1 MKKTLAALIVG
12 AFAASAANAAVVYN
26 NEGTKVELGGRLSV
40 IVEQSTSTE
49 DDQKQ
54 QHGTLRNQ
62 GSRFHI
68 KATHNFGD
76 GFYAQG
82 YLETRL
88 VSNYPESSS
97 DDFGGITTK
106 YAYVTLGNN
115 AFGEVK
121 LGRAKTIADEITTA
135 EDKEY
140 GLLNSKKYIPT
151 NGNTVGYTFNGI
163 DGLVLGANYL
173 LAQNRV
179 PGGPGAFPNKQGEV
193 YPQQI
198 SNGVQVGAKYDANN
212 IVAAIA
218 FGRTNYKAAG
228 NDFNPGDSFGL
239 GRKEQVEGVLS
250 TLGYRFSDLGL
261 LVSLDSGYAKTKNH
275 MKHAFNP
282 SNGESVPAKPAYD
295 EKSYFVSPG
304 FQYELMEDT
313 NLYGNFKYERNSV
326 DDFKRKRGKIEREQ
340 AVLFGIDHKLHKQ
353 VLTYI
358 EGAYARTRT
367 SEKGT
372 SKVKTE
378 KEKSVGVGLRVYF

>member
-26 NEGTKVELGGRLSV
+26 NEGSKVELGGRLSV
-40 IVEQSTSTE
+40 IAEQSNTTV

-54 QHGTLRNQ
+54 QHGALRNQ

-88 VSNYPESSS
+88 VTDITKDSA
-97 DDFGGITTK
+97 DHFGDITTK
-106 YAYVTLGNN
+106 YAYVTLGNK

-121 LGRAKTIADEITTA
+121 LGRAKTIADGITSA

-140 GLLNSKKYIPT
+140 GVLNNSKYVPT
-151 NGNTVGYTFNGI
+151 NGNTVGYTFKGI

-173 LAQNRV
+173 LAQKRDQTDLTNR
-179 PGGPGAFPNKQGEV
+179 AGEV
-193 YPQQI
+193 VAQSI

-212 IVAAIA
+212 IIAGIA
-218 FGRTNYKAAG
+218 FGRTNYRENMNVTATE
-228 NDFNPGDSFGL
+228 P
-239 GRKEQVEGVLS
+239 GRKQQVEGVVS
-250 TLGYRFSDLGL
+250 TLGYHFSDLGL

-275 MKHAFNP
+275 KEMKR
-282 SNGESVPAKPAYD
+282 SSSSSIKPRYD
-295 EKSYFVSPG
+295 EKRYFVSPG

-313 NLYGNFKYERNSV
+313 NVYGNFKYERTSS
-326 DDFKRKRGKIEREQ
+326 DEGKKTHEQ
-340 AVLFGIDHKLHKQ
+340 AVLFGVDHKLHKQ

-358 EGAYARTRT
+358 EGAYARTKT
-367 SEKGT
+367 NNKDKAE
-372 SKVKTE
+372 KTE

>member
-26 NEGTKVELGGRLSV
+26 NEGTKVELGGRLS
-40 IVEQSTSTE
+40 IIAEQSSNTL

-54 QHGTLRNQ
+54 QHGALRNQ

-88 VSNYPESSS
+88 VTDTTKEKS
-97 DDFGGITTK
+97 DHFGDITTK
-106 YAYVTLGNN
+106 YAYVTLGNK

-121 LGRAKTIADEITTA
+121 LGRAKTIADGITSA

-140 GLLNSKKYIPT
+140 GVLNNSKYVPT
-151 NGNTVGYTFNGI
+151 NGNTVGYTFKGI

-173 LAQNRV
+173 LAQGRN
-179 PGGPGAFPNKQGEV
+179 PTSFTDPAGEV
-193 YPQQI
+193 TPQSI

-218 FGRTNYKAAG
+218 FGRTNYRE
-228 NDFNPGDSFGL
+228 NPKPTPFGIS
-239 GRKEQVEGVLS
+239 GSKEQVEGVVS

-275 MKHAFNP
+275 TTTTTTTTTGRVSTTN
-282 SNGESVPAKPAYD
+282 PAYD
-295 EKSYFVSPG
+295 EKRYFVSPG

-313 NLYGNFKYERNSV
+313 NVYGNFKYERNSS
-326 DDFKRKRGKIEREQ
+326 DKGKKTHEQ
-340 AVLFGIDHKLHKQ
+340 AVLFGVDHKLHKQ

-358 EGAYARTRT
+358 EGAYARTKT
-367 SEKGT
+367 NEKG
-372 SKVKTE
+372 KAEKTE

>member
-40 IVEQSTSTE
+40 IAEQSSNTL

-54 QHGTLRNQ
+54 QHGALRNQ

-68 KATHNFGD
+68 KATHNLGD

-82 YLETRL
+82 YLETRFVTDL
-88 VSNYPESSS
+88 TKDKS
-97 DDFGGITTK
+97 DHFGDITTK
-106 YAYVTLGNN
+106 YAYVTLGNK

-121 LGRAKTIADEITTA
+121 LGRAKTIADGITSA

-140 GLLNSKKYIPT
+140 GLLNNSKYIPT
-151 NGNTVGYTFNGI
+151 NGNTVGYTFNAI

-173 LAQNRV
+173 LAQGRNL
-179 PGGPGAFPNKQGEV
+179 PDGGFGTLPVGEV
-193 YPQQI
+193 SSQSI

-212 IVAAIA
+212 IIAGIA
-218 FGRTNYKAAG
+218 FGRTNYRENMRVTVTEA
-228 NDFNPGDSFGL
+228 

-250 TLGYRFSDLGL
+250 TLGYHFSDLGL

-275 MKHAFNP
+275 TTTTTAKK
-282 SNGESVPAKPAYD
+282 ETKPAYD
-295 EKSYFVSPG
+295 QKRYFVSPG

-313 NLYGNFKYERNSV
+313 NVYGNFKYERTSV
-326 DDFKRKRGKIEREQ
+326 NQGKNTREQ
-340 AVLFGIDHKLHKQ
+340 AVLFGVDHKLHKQ

-358 EGAYARTRT
+358 EGAYARTKT
-367 SEKGT
+367 NDKGKT
-372 SKVKTE
+372 EKTE

>member
-12 AFAASAANAAVVYN
+12 AFAASAANAVVVYN
-26 NEGTKVELGGRLSV
+26 NEGTKVELGGRLS
-40 IVEQSTSTE
+40 IIAEQSSATE

-68 KATHNFGD
+68 KATHNLGD

-82 YLETRL
+82 YLETRF
-88 VSNYPESSS
+88 VSDYTKEKS
-97 DDFGGITTK
+97 DHFADISTK

-115 AFGEVK
+115 TFGEVK

-140 GLLNSKKYIPT
+140 GLLNNKKYIPT
-151 NGNTVGYTFNGI
+151 NGNTVGYTFNAI

-173 LAQNRV
+173 LAQERDVQTV
-179 PGGPGAFPNKQGEV
+179 PGVGTKTGEV
-193 YPQQI
+193 TVGEI
-198 SNGVQVGAKYDANN
+198 NNGIQVGAKYDANN
-212 IVAAIA
+212 IIVGIA
-218 FGRTNYKAAG
+218 YGRTNYR
-228 NDFNPGDSFGL
+228 DSNKQRSSRGATTYTYQGKKQEVNGAL
-239 GRKEQVEGVLS
+239 AS
-250 TLGYRFSDLGL
+250 LGYRFSDLGL
-261 LVSLDSGYAKTKNH
+261 LVSLDSGYAKTKKYKA
-275 MKHAFNP
+275 KH
-282 SNGESVPAKPAYD
+282 

-326 DDFKRKRGKIEREQ
+326 DQGEKEREQ

-358 EGAYARTRT
+358 EGAYSRTRT
-367 SEKGT
+367 AANDGKTKE
-372 SKVKTE
+372 KTE

>member
-12 AFAASAANAAVVYN
+12 AFAASAANAVVVYN
-26 NEGTKVELGGRLSV
+26 NEGTNVELGGRLSV
-40 IVEQSTSTE
+40 IAEQSTNTL

-54 QHGTLRNQ
+54 QHGALRNQ

-88 VSNYPESSS
+88 VTDVTKNHS
-97 DDFGGITTK
+97 DHFGDITTK
-106 YAYVTLGNN
+106 YAYVTLGNK

-121 LGRAKTIADEITTA
+121 LGRAKTIADGITSA

-140 GLLNSKKYIPT
+140 GVLNNSKYIRT
-151 NGNTVGYTFNGI
+151 NGNTVGYTFKGI

-173 LAQNRV
+173 LAQERNSTDFV
-179 PGGPGAFPNKQGEV
+179 APPVGEV
-193 YPQQI
+193 LPQAI

-212 IVAAIA
+212 IIAAIA
-218 FGRTNYKAAG
+218 FGRTNYRE
-228 NDFNPGDSFGL
+228 NNRVNLQLPG
-239 GRKEQVEGVLS
+239 KKQQVEGVLS
-250 TLGYRFSDLGL
+250 TLGYHFSDLGL

-275 MKHAFNP
+275 TTTTTGR
-282 SNGESVPAKPAYD
+282 SGSTTTTTPAYY
-295 EKSYFVSPG
+295 EKRYFVSPG

-313 NLYGNFKYERNSV
+313 NVYGNFKYERNSV
-326 DDFKRKRGKIEREQ
+326 DQGKKTHEQ
-340 AVLFGIDHKLHKQ
+340 AVLFGVDHKLHKQ

-358 EGAYARTRT
+358 EGAYARTKT
-367 SEKGT
+367 NDKGKT
-372 SKVKTE
+372 EKTE

>member
-12 AFAASAANAAVVYN
+12 AFAASAANAVVVYN

-40 IVEQSTSTE
+40 IAEQSSNTE
-49 DDQKQ
+49 DDQKN
-54 QHGTLRNQ
+54 QHGGLRNQ

-68 KATHNFGD
+68 KATHNLGD

-82 YLETRL
+82 YLETRF
-88 VSNYPESSS
+88 VSDYTKEKS
-97 DDFGGITTK
+97 DHFGDIATK

-151 NGNTVGYTFNGI
+151 NGNTIGYTFNAI

-173 LAQNRV
+173 LAQERDVQTVSAVNLK
-179 PGGPGAFPNKQGEV
+179 AGEV
-193 YPQQI
+193 TVGEV
-198 SNGVQVGAKYDANN
+198 SNGIQVGAKYDANN
-212 IVAAIA
+212 IIVAIA
-218 FGRTNYKAAG
+218 YGRTNYKDTNNQQPRTNKYTYEG
-228 NDFNPGDSFGL
+228 K
-239 GRKEQVEGVLS
+239 KEKVSGALAS
-250 TLGYRFSDLGL
+250 LGYRFSDLGL
-261 LVSLDSGYAKTKNH
+261 LVSLDSGYAKTKNYKA
-275 MKHAFNP
+275 KHT
-282 SNGESVPAKPAYD
+282 
-295 EKSYFVSPG
+295 KSYFVSPG

-326 DDFKRKRGKIEREQ
+326 DQGKKEREQ

-367 SEKGT
+367 TTAGEKGKG
-372 SKVKTE
+372 SQVKTE

>member
-26 NEGTKVELGGRLSV
+26 NEGTSVELGGRLSV
-40 IVEQSTSTE
+40 IAEQSTSTRK
-49 DDQKQ
+49 DQKQ
-54 QHGTLRNQ
+54 QHGELRNA

-88 VSNYPESSS
+88 VSDYEGRS
-97 DDFGGITTK
+97 DNFGNIITK
-106 YAYVTLGNN
+106 YAYVTLGNKG
-115 AFGEVK
+115 FGEVK
-121 LGRAKTIADEITTA
+121 LGRAKTISDGITSA

-140 GLLNSKKYIPT
+140 GVLENKEYIPKD
-151 NGNTVGYTFNGI
+151 GNSVGYTFKGI

-173 LAQNRV
+173 LAQERV
-179 PGGPGAFPNKQGEV
+179 AYRSSNSKPGEV
-193 YPQQI
+193 SPQKI

-212 IVAAIA
+212 IIA
-218 FGRTNYKAAG
+218 GIAYGRTNYREDISIPDK
-228 NDFNPGDSFGL
+228 L
-239 GRKEQVEGVLS
+239 GKKQVNGALS

-261 LVSLDSGYAKTKNH
+261 LVSLDSGYAKTKNYKD
-275 MKHAFNP
+275 KH
-282 SNGESVPAKPAYD
+282 
-295 EKSYFVSPG
+295 EKRYFVSPG

-313 NLYGNFKYERNSV
+313 NVYGNFKYERNSV
-326 DDFKRKRGKIEREQ
+326 DQGKKVREQ
-340 AVLFGIDHKLHKQ
+340 AVLFGVDHKLHKQ

-367 SEKGT
+367 NDKDKTE
-372 SKVKTE
+372 KTE

>member
-40 IVEQSTSTE
+40 IAEQSSNTL

-54 QHGTLRNQ
+54 QHGALRNQ

-82 YLETRL
+82 YLETRF
-88 VSNYPESSS
+88 VSKYKDNADHFDS
-97 DDFGGITTK
+97 ITTK
-106 YAYVTLGNN
+106 YAYVTLGNK
-115 AFGEVK
+115 ALGEVK
-121 LGRAKTIADEITTA
+121 LGRAKTIADGITSA

-140 GLLNSKKYIPT
+140 GVLNNSKYIPT
-151 NGNTVGYTFNGI
+151 NGNTVGYTFEGI

-173 LAQNRV
+173 LAQQRNAY
-179 PGGPGAFPNKQGEV
+179 GSTAGEV
-193 YPQQI
+193 VAQVI

-212 IVAAIA
+212 IIA
-218 FGRTNYKAAG
+218 GIAYGRTNYTEDLVAQ
-228 NDFNPGDSFGL
+228 GDSG
-239 GRKEQVEGVLS
+239 KKQQVNGALS

-261 LVSLDSGYAKTKNH
+261 LVSLDSGYAKTKNYKD
-275 MKHAFNP
+275 KH
-282 SNGESVPAKPAYD
+282 
-295 EKSYFVSPG
+295 EKRYFVSPG

-313 NLYGNFKYERNSV
+313 NVYGNFKYERNSV
-326 DDFKRKRGKIEREQ
+326 DQGKKAREH
-340 AVLFGIDHKLHKQ
+340 AVLFGVDHKLHKQ

-367 SEKGT
+367 NDKDKTE
-372 SKVKTE
+372 KTE

>member
-12 AFAASAANAAVVYN
+12 AFAASAANAVVVYN
-26 NEGTKVELGGRLSV
+26 NEGTKVELGGRLS
-40 IVEQSTSTE
+40 IIAEQSSATE

-68 KATHNFGD
+68 KATHNLGD

-82 YLETRL
+82 YLETRF
-88 VSNYPESSS
+88 VSDYTKEKS
-97 DDFGGITTK
+97 DHFADISTK

-115 AFGEVK
+115 TFGEVK

-140 GLLNSKKYIPT
+140 GLLNNKKYIPT
-151 NGNTVGYTFNGI
+151 NGNTVGYTFNAI

-173 LAQNRV
+173 LAQERDVQTV
-179 PGGPGAFPNKQGEV
+179 PGVGTKTGEV
-193 YPQQI
+193 TVGEI
-198 SNGVQVGAKYDANN
+198 NNGIQVGAKYDANN
-212 IVAAIA
+212 IIVGIA
-218 FGRTNYKAAG
+218 YGRTNYR
-228 NDFNPGDSFGL
+228 DSNKQRSSSSSSRGATTYTYQGKKQEVNGAL
-239 GRKEQVEGVLS
+239 AS
-250 TLGYRFSDLGL
+250 LGYRFSDLGL
-261 LVSLDSGYAKTKNH
+261 LVSLDSGYAKTKKYKA
-275 MKHAFNP
+275 KH
-282 SNGESVPAKPAYD
+282 

-326 DDFKRKRGKIEREQ
+326 DQGEKEREQ

-358 EGAYARTRT
+358 EGAYSRTRT
-367 SEKGT
+367 AANDGKTKE
-372 SKVKTE
+372 KTE

>member
-12 AFAASAANAAVVYN
+12 AFAASAANAVVIYN
-26 NEGTKVELGGRLSV
+26 NEGTKVELGGRLS
-40 IVEQSTSTE
+40 IIAEQSSNTE
-49 DDQKQ
+49 DDQKN
-54 QHGTLRNQ
+54 QHGGLRNQ

-68 KATHNFGD
+68 KATHNLGD

-82 YLETRL
+82 YLETRF
-88 VSNYPESSS
+88 VSDYTKEKS
-97 DDFGGITTK
+97 DHFGDIATK

-115 AFGEVK
+115 TFGEVK

-151 NGNTVGYTFNGI
+151 SGNTVGYTFNGI

-173 LAQNRV
+173 LAQERDVQTVASVNL
-179 PGGPGAFPNKQGEV
+179 KSGEV
-193 YPQQI
+193 TVGEI
-198 SNGVQVGAKYDANN
+198 SNGIQVGAKYDANN
-212 IVAAIA
+212 IIVGIA
-218 FGRTNYKAAG
+218 YGRTNYK
-228 NDFNPGDSFGL
+228 DSDNKNRQNKYTYQGK
-239 GRKEQVEGVLS
+239 KEEVNGALAS
-250 TLGYRFSDLGL
+250 LGYRFSDLGL
-261 LVSLDSGYAKTKNH
+261 LVSLDSGYAKTKNYKA
-275 MKHAFNP
+275 KHA
-282 SNGESVPAKPAYD
+282 
-295 EKSYFVSPG
+295 KSYFVSPG

-313 NLYGNFKYERNSV
+313 NLYGNFKYERNSE
-326 DDFKRKRGKIEREQ
+326 DQGKKEREQ

-367 SEKGT
+367 TTVGKDT
-372 SKVKTE
+372 KVKTE

>member
-40 IVEQSTSTE
+40 IAEQSNTTV

-54 QHGTLRNQ
+54 QHGALRNQ

-82 YLETRL
+82 YLETRF
-88 VSNYPESSS
+88 VTDGTKNHSAH
-97 DDFGGITTK
+97 FGDITTK
-106 YAYVTLGNN
+106 YAYVTLGNK
-115 AFGEVK
+115 ALGEVK
-121 LGRAKTIADEITTA
+121 LGLAKTIADGITSA

-140 GLLNSKKYIPT
+140 GVLNNSKYVPT
-151 NGNTVGYTFNGI
+151 NGNTVGYTFKGI

-173 LAQNRV
+173 LAQDRDQTDLTNR
-179 PGGPGAFPNKQGEV
+179 AGEV
-193 YPQQI
+193 VDQSI

-218 FGRTNYKAAG
+218 FGRTNYKE
-228 NDFNPGDSFGL
+228 NMRPQVLNSSK
-239 GRKEQVEGVLS
+239 KEQVEGVLS

-275 MKHAFNP
+275 AAAAAAVRGG
-282 SNGESVPAKPAYD
+282 SATPAYD
-295 EKSYFVSPG
+295 EKRYFVSPG

-313 NLYGNFKYERNSV
+313 NVYGNFKYERTSV
-326 DDFKRKRGKIEREQ
+326 NQGKNTRQQ
-340 AVLFGIDHKLHKQ
+340 AVLFGVDHKLHKQ

-358 EGAYARTRT
+358 EGAYARTKT
-367 SEKGT
+367 NNKG
-372 SKVKTE
+372 KAEKTE

>member
-40 IVEQSTSTE
+40 IAEQSSNTL

-54 QHGTLRNQ
+54 QHGALRNQ

-82 YLETRL
+82 YLETRF
-88 VSNYPESSS
+88 VTDITKNHS
-97 DDFGGITTK
+97 DHFGDITTK
-106 YAYVTLGNN
+106 YAYVTLGNK

-121 LGRAKTIADEITTA
+121 LGRAKTIADGITSA

-140 GLLNSKKYIPT
+140 GVLNNSEYIRT
-151 NGNTVGYTFNGI
+151 NGNTVGYTFKGI

-173 LAQNRV
+173 LAQERYPTEYTDPVGELV
-179 PGGPGAFPNKQGEV
+179 PQT
-193 YPQQI
+193 I

-212 IVAAIA
+212 IIAGIA
-218 FGRTNYKAAG
+218 FGRTNYKE
-228 NDFNPGDSFGL
+228 NMRISVVKP

-250 TLGYRFSDLGL
+250 TLGYHFSDLGL

-275 MKHAFNP
+275 KQVKGYTTTTTTN
-282 SNGESVPAKPAYD
+282 NKPAYD
-295 EKSYFVSPG
+295 EKRYFVSPG

-313 NLYGNFKYERNSV
+313 NVYGNFKYERTSS
-326 DDFKRKRGKIEREQ
+326 DEGKKTHEQ
-340 AVLFGIDHKLHKQ
+340 AVLFGVDHKLHKQ

-358 EGAYARTRT
+358 EGAYARTKT
-367 SEKGT
+367 NNTGKAE
-372 SKVKTE
+372 KTE

>member
-12 AFAASAANAAVVYN
+12 AFAASAANAAVLYN

-40 IVEQSTSTE
+40 IAEQSTNTL

-54 QHGTLRNQ
+54 QHGALRNQ

-88 VSNYPESSS
+88 VT
-97 DDFGGITTK
+97 DGTKDRADHFGDITTK
-106 YAYVTLGNN
+106 YAYVTLGNK
-115 AFGEVK
+115 ALGEVK
-121 LGRAKTIADEITTA
+121 LGRAKTIADGITSA

-140 GLLNSKKYIPT
+140 GVLNNSKYIPT
-151 NGNTVGYTFNGI
+151 NGNTVGYTFKGI

-173 LAQNRV
+173 LAQGRNTAGFV
-179 PGGPGAFPNKQGEV
+179 TPPVGEV
-193 YPQQI
+193 LSQTI

-218 FGRTNYKAAG
+218 FGRTNYRENMRVTPFSPSK
-228 NDFNPGDSFGL
+228 
-239 GRKEQVEGVLS
+239 KQQVEGVVS
-250 TLGYRFSDLGL
+250 TLGYHFSDLGL
-261 LVSLDSGYAKTKNH
+261 LVSLDSGYAKTKYH
-275 MKHAFNP
+275 KATTTTG
-282 SNGESVPAKPAYD
+282 SRSTTTTPAYD
-295 EKSYFVSPG
+295 EKRSFVSPG

-313 NLYGNFKYERNSV
+313 NVYGNFKYERTSV
-326 DDFKRKRGKIEREQ
+326 NQGKNTREQ
-340 AVLFGIDHKLHKQ
+340 AVLFGVDHKLHKQ

-358 EGAYARTRT
+358 EGAYARTKT
-367 SEKGT
+367 NDKGKT
-372 SKVKTE
+372 EKTE

>member
-12 AFAASAANAAVVYN
+12 AFAASAANAVVVYN

-40 IVEQSTSTE
+40 IAEQSTSTE

-68 KATHNFGD
+68 KATHNLGD

-82 YLETRL
+82 YLETRF
-88 VSNYPESSS
+88 VSDYTREKADHFS
-97 DDFGGITTK
+97 DISTK
-106 YAYVTLGNN
+106 YAYVTLGNK
-115 AFGEVK
+115 ALGEVK

-151 NGNTVGYTFNGI
+151 NGNTVGYTFNAI

-173 LAQNRV
+173 LAQERDRQTLNVAGNRL
-179 PGGPGAFPNKQGEV
+179 KTGEV
-193 YPQQI
+193 TVGEI
-198 SNGVQVGAKYDANN
+198 NNGIQVGAKYDANN
-212 IVAAIA
+212 IIIGIA
-218 FGRTNYKAAG
+218 YGRTNYRDT
-228 NDFNPGDSFGL
+228 ND
-239 GRKEQVEGVLS
+239 S
-250 TLGYRFSDLGL
+250 TNSRSSSSSKLVYQGKKQEVNGALASLGYHFSDLGL
-261 LVSLDSGYAKTKNH
+261 LVSLDSGYAKTKKYKA
-275 MKHAFNP
+275 KH
-282 SNGESVPAKPAYD
+282 

-313 NLYGNFKYERNSV
+313 NVYGNFKYERNSV
-326 DDFKRKRGKIEREQ
+326 DQGEKEREQ

-358 EGAYARTRT
+358 EGAYSRTRT
-367 SEKGT
+367 NDKGKT
-372 SKVKTE
+372 EKTE

>member
-26 NEGTKVELGGRLSV
+26 NEGTKVELGGRLS
-40 IVEQSTSTE
+40 IIAEQSSNTL

-54 QHGTLRNQ
+54 QHGALRNQ

-88 VSNYPESSS
+88 VTDTTKEKS
-97 DDFGGITTK
+97 DHFGDITTK
-106 YAYVTLGNN
+106 YAYVTLGNK

-121 LGRAKTIADEITTA
+121 LGRAKTIADGITSA

-140 GLLNSKKYIPT
+140 GVLNNSKYVPT
-151 NGNTVGYTFNGI
+151 NGNTVGYTFKGI

-173 LAQNRV
+173 LAQGRN
-179 PGGPGAFPNKQGEV
+179 PTSFTDPAGEV
-193 YPQQI
+193 TPQSI

-218 FGRTNYKAAG
+218 FGRTNYRE
-228 NDFNPGDSFGL
+228 NPKPTPFGIS
-239 GRKEQVEGVLS
+239 GSKEQVEGVVS

-275 MKHAFNP
+275 TTTARRVSTTN
-282 SNGESVPAKPAYD
+282 PAYD
-295 EKSYFVSPG
+295 EKRYFVSPG

-313 NLYGNFKYERNSV
+313 NVYGNFKYERNSS
-326 DDFKRKRGKIEREQ
+326 DKGKKTHEQ
-340 AVLFGIDHKLHKQ
+340 AVLFGVDHKLHKQ

-358 EGAYARTRT
+358 EGAYARTKT
-367 SEKGT
+367 NEKG
-372 SKVKTE
+372 KAEKTE

>member
-26 NEGTKVELGGRLSV
+26 NEGTNVELGGRLSV
-40 IVEQSTSTE
+40 IAEQSSNTL

-54 QHGTLRNQ
+54 QHGALRNQ

-82 YLETRL
+82 YLETRF
-88 VSNYPESSS
+88 VSKYKDNADHFDS
-97 DDFGGITTK
+97 ITTK
-106 YAYVTLGNN
+106 YAYVTLGNK
-115 AFGEVK
+115 ALGEVK
-121 LGRAKTIADEITTA
+121 LGRAKTIADGITSA

-140 GLLNSKKYIPT
+140 GVLNNSKYIPT
-151 NGNTVGYTFNGI
+151 NGNTVGYTFEGI

-173 LAQNRV
+173 LAQQRNAH
-179 PGGPGAFPNKQGEV
+179 GSAAGEV
-193 YPQQI
+193 VAQVI

-212 IVAAIA
+212 IIA
-218 FGRTNYKAAG
+218 GIAYGRTNYREDLAMQDKSG
-228 NDFNPGDSFGL
+228 
-239 GRKEQVEGVLS
+239 KKQQVNGALS

-261 LVSLDSGYAKTKNH
+261 LVSLDSGYAKTKNYKD
-275 MKHAFNP
+275 KH
-282 SNGESVPAKPAYD
+282 
-295 EKSYFVSPG
+295 EKRYFVSPG

-313 NLYGNFKYERNSV
+313 NVYGNFKYERNSV
-326 DDFKRKRGKIEREQ
+326 DQGKKAREH
-340 AVLFGIDHKLHKQ
+340 AVLFGVDHKLHKQ

-367 SEKGT
+367 NDKGKT
-372 SKVKTE
+372 EKTE

>member
-12 AFAASAANAAVVYN
+12 AFAASAANAVVVYN

-40 IVEQSTSTE
+40 IAEQSSNTE
-49 DDQKQ
+49 DGQKN

-68 KATHNFGD
+68 KATHNLGD

-82 YLETRL
+82 YLETRF
-88 VSNYPESSS
+88 VSDYTKEKS
-97 DDFGGITTK
+97 DHFGDIATK

-115 AFGEVK
+115 TFGEVK

-151 NGNTVGYTFNGI
+151 NGNTVGYTFNGV

-173 LAQNRV
+173 LAQERDVQTV
-179 PGGPGAFPNKQGEV
+179 PRLGLKTGEV
-193 YPQQI
+193 AVGEV
-198 SNGVQVGAKYDANN
+198 SNGIQVGAKYDANN
-212 IVAAIA
+212 IIVGIA
-218 FGRTNYKAAG
+218 YGRTNYK
-228 NDFNPGDSFGL
+228 DSDMKQGQNYTYKGKKQEVNGAL
-239 GRKEQVEGVLS
+239 AS
-250 TLGYRFSDLGL
+250 LGYRFSDLGL
-261 LVSLDSGYAKTKNH
+261 LVSLDSGYAKTKNYKA
-275 MKHAFNP
+275 KH
-282 SNGESVPAKPAYD
+282 

-313 NLYGNFKYERNSV
+313 NLYGNFKYERTSV
-326 DDFKRKRGKIEREQ
+326 DQGEKGREH
-340 AVLFGIDHKLHKQ
+340 AVLFGVDHKLHKQ

-358 EGAYARTRT
+358 EGAYARTKT
-367 SEKGT
+367 NDKG
-372 SKVKTE
+372 KAEKTE

>member
-26 NEGTKVELGGRLSV
+26 NEGTNVELGGRLS
-40 IVEQSTSTE
+40 IIAEQSNSTIK
-49 DDQKQ
+49 DQEQ
-54 QHGTLRNQ
+54 QHGALRNQ
-62 GSRFHI
+62 SSRFHI

-88 VSNYPESSS
+88 VSAQSGTES
-97 DDFGGITTK
+97 DNFGHIITK
-106 YAYVTLGNN
+106 YAYVTLGNK
-115 AFGEVK
+115 ALGEVK
-121 LGRAKTIADEITTA
+121 LGRAKTIADGITSA

-140 GLLNSKKYIPT
+140 GVLNNSKYIPT
-151 NGNTVGYTFNGI
+151 NGNTVGYTFKGI

-173 LAQNRV
+173 LAQERHKYTAGGVVGV
-179 PGGPGAFPNKQGEV
+179 PRTVAGEV
-193 YPQQI
+193 YPQKI

-212 IVAAIA
+212 IIA
-218 FGRTNYKAAG
+218 GIAYGRTNYKEYIAIVAG
-228 NDFNPGDSFGL
+228 DNPG
-239 GRKEQVEGVLS
+239 KKQQVNGALS
-250 TLGYRFSDLGL
+250 TLGYHFSDLGL
-261 LVSLDSGYAKTKNH
+261 LVSLDSGYAKTKNYKD
-275 MKHAFNP
+275 KH
-282 SNGESVPAKPAYD
+282 
-295 EKSYFVSPG
+295 EKRYFVSPG

-313 NLYGNFKYERNSV
+313 NVYGNFKYERNSV
-326 DDFKRKRGKIEREQ
+326 DQGKKEREQ

-367 SEKGT
+367 NNK
-372 SKVKTE
+372 SKAEKTE

>member
-12 AFAASAANAAVVYN
+12 AFAASAANAVVVYN

-40 IVEQSTSTE
+40 IAEQSSNTE
-49 DDQKQ
+49 DDQKN
-54 QHGTLRNQ
+54 QHGGLRNQ

-68 KATHNFGD
+68 KATHNLGD

-82 YLETRL
+82 YLETRF
-88 VSNYPESSS
+88 VSDYTKEKS
-97 DDFGGITTK
+97 DHFGGIATK

-115 AFGEVK
+115 TFGEVK

-151 NGNTVGYTFNGI
+151 SGNTIGYTFNGI

-173 LAQNRV
+173 LAQERDV
-179 PGGPGAFPNKQGEV
+179 QTVKQLNLRAGEV
-193 YPQQI
+193 TVGEI
-198 SNGVQVGAKYDANN
+198 SNGIQVGAKYDANN
-212 IVAAIA
+212 IIVGIA
-218 FGRTNYKAAG
+218 YGRTNYKG
-228 NDFNPGDSFGL
+228 TDKKTGVKYSYQGK
-239 GRKEQVEGVLS
+239 KEKVSGALAS
-250 TLGYRFSDLGL
+250 LGYRFSDLGL
-261 LVSLDSGYAKTKNH
+261 LVSLDSGYAKTKNYKA
-275 MKHAFNP
+275 KHQ
-282 SNGESVPAKPAYD
+282 
-295 EKSYFVSPG
+295 KSYFVSPG

-313 NLYGNFKYERNSV
+313 NVYGNFKYERNSV
-326 DDFKRKRGKIEREQ
+326 DQGNKEREH

-367 SEKGT
+367 TTVGKDT
-372 SKVKTE
+372 KVKTE

>member
-40 IVEQSTSTE
+40 IAEQSNSTV

-54 QHGTLRNQ
+54 QHGALRNQ

-88 VSNYPESSS
+88 ISDYPESNA
-97 DDFGGITTK
+97 DHFGGITTK
-106 YAYVTLGNN
+106 YAYVTLGNK
-115 AFGEVK
+115 ALGEVK
-121 LGRAKTIADEITTA
+121 LGRAKTIADGITSA

-140 GLLNSKKYIPT
+140 GVLNNSKYIPT
-151 NGNTVGYTFNGI
+151 NGNTVGYTYKGI
-163 DGLVLGANYL
+163 DGLDGLVLGANYL
-173 LAQNRV
+173 LAQSRV
-179 PGGPGAFPNKQGEV
+179 PGGPAAFTDKQGEA
-193 YPQQI
+193 YPQTI

-218 FGRTNYKAAG
+218 FGRTNYKTAG
-228 NDFNPGDSFGL
+228 NDFDPKGTLGL

-261 LVSLDSGYAKTKNH
+261 LVSLDGGYAKTKY
-275 MKHAFNP
+275 HAKEIQADVGG
-282 SNGESVPAKPAYD
+282 SSIIKPRYD
-295 EKSYFVSPG
+295 DKRSFVSPG

-313 NLYGNFKYERNSV
+313 NVYGNFKYERTSS
-326 DDFKRKRGKIEREQ
+326 DEGKKTREQ
-340 AVLFGIDHKLHKQ
+340 AVLFGVDHKLHKQ

-358 EGAYARTRT
+358 EGAYARTKT
-367 SEKGT
+367 NAKGKT
-372 SKVKTE
+372 EKTE

>member
-40 IVEQSTSTE
+40 IAEQSSNTL

-54 QHGTLRNQ
+54 QHGALRNQ

-88 VSNYPESSS
+88 VTDLTQNNA
-97 DDFGGITTK
+97 DHFGDITTK
-106 YAYVTLGNN
+106 YAYVTLGNK

-121 LGRAKTIADEITTA
+121 LGRAKTIADGITSA

-140 GLLNSKKYIPT
+140 GVLNNSKYIPT
-151 NGNTVGYTFNGI
+151 NGNTAGYTFKGI

-173 LAQNRV
+173 LAKERDPTSIQTV
-179 PGGPGAFPNKQGEV
+179 SGEV
-193 YPQQI
+193 STQSI

-218 FGRTNYKAAG
+218 FGRTNYKENLNVTQYG
-228 NDFNPGDSFGL
+228 NSGT
-239 GRKEQVEGVLS
+239 KQQVEGVLS

-261 LVSLDSGYAKTKNH
+261 LVSLDSGYAKTKHHKVEKGYNTT
-275 MKHAFNP
+275 NTT
-282 SNGESVPAKPAYD
+282 NNNKPAYD
-295 EKSYFVSPG
+295 QKRYFVSPG

-313 NLYGNFKYERNSV
+313 NVYGNFKYERTSV
-326 DDFKRKRGKIEREQ
+326 NQGKKTHEH
-340 AVLFGIDHKLHKQ
+340 AVLFGVDHKLHKQ

-358 EGAYARTRT
+358 EGAYARTKT
-367 SEKGT
+367 NDKGKT
-372 SKVKTE
+372 EKTE

>member
-26 NEGTKVELGGRLSV
+26 NEGTNVELGGRLS
-40 IVEQSTSTE
+40 IIAEQSNSTIK
-49 DDQKQ
+49 DQKQ
-54 QHGTLRNQ
+54 QHGALRNQ
-62 GSRFHI
+62 SSRFHI

-88 VSNYPESSS
+88 VSAQSGTES
-97 DDFGGITTK
+97 DNFGHIITK

-115 AFGEVK
+115 ALGEVK
-121 LGRAKTIADEITTA
+121 LGRAKTIADGITSA

-140 GLLNSKKYIPT
+140 GVLNNSKYIPT
-151 NGNTVGYTFNGI
+151 NGNTVGYTFKGI

-173 LAQNRV
+173 LAQERHKYTAAAAA
-179 PGGPGAFPNKQGEV
+179 GGARAVAGEV
-193 YPQQI
+193 YPQKI

-212 IVAAIA
+212 IIA
-218 FGRTNYKAAG
+218 GIAYGRTNYREDITIRPTDK
-228 NDFNPGDSFGL
+228 L
-239 GRKEQVEGVLS
+239 GKKQQVNGALS

-261 LVSLDSGYAKTKNH
+261 LVSLDSGYAKTKNYKA
-275 MKHAFNP
+275 KH
-282 SNGESVPAKPAYD
+282 

-313 NLYGNFKYERNSV
+313 NVYGNFKYERNSV
-326 DDFKRKRGKIEREQ
+326 DQGEKEREQ

-358 EGAYARTRT
+358 EGAYSRTRT
-367 SEKGT
+367 TTVGSST
-372 SKVKTE
+372 NASKVKTE

>member
-40 IVEQSTSTE
+40 IAEQSNTTV

-54 QHGTLRNQ
+54 QHGALRNQ

-88 VSNYPESSS
+88 VTSPNGFTHE
-97 DDFGGITTK
+97 DRDGFGDITTK
-106 YAYVTLGNN
+106 YAYVTLGNK
-115 AFGEVK
+115 ALGEVK
-121 LGRAKTIADEITTA
+121 LGRAKTIADGITSA

-140 GLLNSKKYIPT
+140 GVLNNSKYIPT
-151 NGNTVGYTFNGI
+151 NGNTAGYTFKGI

-173 LAQNRV
+173 LAQKYDNA
-179 PGGPGAFPNKQGEV
+179 GKAGEV
-193 YPQQI
+193 QKQSI

-218 FGRTNYKAAG
+218 FGRTNYKEDNSSAVTK
-228 NDFNPGDSFGL
+228 
-239 GRKEQVEGVLS
+239 RKEQLKGVLS

-275 MKHAFNP
+275 KEYKT
-282 SNGESVPAKPAYD
+282 SGKPAYD
-295 EKSYFVSPG
+295 EKRSFVSPG

-313 NLYGNFKYERNSV
+313 NVYGNFKYERTSS
-326 DDFKRKRGKIEREQ
+326 DEGKKTREQ
-340 AVLFGIDHKLHKQ
+340 AVLFGVDHKLHKQ

-358 EGAYARTRT
+358 EGAYARTKT
-367 SEKGT
+367 NEKG
-372 SKVKTE
+372 KAEKTE

>member
-12 AFAASAANAAVVYN
+12 AFAASAANAVVVYN

-40 IVEQSTSTE
+40 IAEQSSNTE
-49 DDQKQ
+49 DGQKN

-68 KATHNFGD
+68 KATHNLGD

-82 YLETRL
+82 YLETRF
-88 VSNYPESSS
+88 VSDYTKEKS
-97 DDFGGITTK
+97 DHFGGIATK

-115 AFGEVK
+115 TFGEVK

-151 NGNTVGYTFNGI
+151 NGNTVGYTFNGV

-173 LAQNRV
+173 LAQERDVQTV
-179 PGGPGAFPNKQGEV
+179 PRLGLKTGEV
-193 YPQQI
+193 AVGEV
-198 SNGVQVGAKYDANN
+198 SNGIQVGAKYDANN
-212 IVAAIA
+212 IIVGIA
-218 FGRTNYKAAG
+218 YGRTNYK
-228 NDFNPGDSFGL
+228 DSDMKQGQNYTYKGKKQEVNGAL
-239 GRKEQVEGVLS
+239 AS
-250 TLGYRFSDLGL
+250 LGYHFSDLGL
-261 LVSLDSGYAKTKNH
+261 LVSLDSGYAKTKNYKA
-275 MKHAFNP
+275 KH
-282 SNGESVPAKPAYD
+282 K
-295 EKSYFVSPG
+295 KSYFVSPG

-313 NLYGNFKYERNSV
+313 NFYGNFKYERNSV
-326 DDFKRKRGKIEREQ
+326 DQGEKEREQ
-340 AVLFGIDHKLHKQ
+340 AVLFGVDHKLHKQ

-358 EGAYARTRT
+358 EGAYSRTKT
-367 SEKGT
+367 NDKGKT
-372 SKVKTE
+372 EKTE

>member
-12 AFAASAANAAVVYN
+12 AFAASAANAAVLYN

-40 IVEQSTSTE
+40 IAEQSNTTV

-54 QHGTLRNQ
+54 QHGALRNQ
-62 GSRFHI
+62 GSHFHI

-82 YLETRL
+82 YLETRF
-88 VSNYPESSS
+88 VTDITKHHS
-97 DDFGGITTK
+97 DHFGDITTK
-106 YAYVTLGNN
+106 YAYVTLGNK
-115 AFGEVK
+115 ALGEVK
-121 LGRAKTIADEITTA
+121 LGRAKTIADGITSA

-140 GLLNSKKYIPT
+140 GVLNNSEYVPT
-151 NGNTVGYTFNGI
+151 NGNTVGYTFKGI

-173 LAQNRV
+173 LAQERNQTDFTNR
-179 PGGPGAFPNKQGEV
+179 AGEV
-193 YPQQI
+193 VDQSI

-218 FGRTNYKAAG
+218 FGRTNYKERLQR
-228 NDFNPGDSFGL
+228 NISYP
-239 GRKEQVEGVLS
+239 GRKQQVEGVVS

-275 MKHAFNP
+275 KEP
-282 SNGESVPAKPAYD
+282 PVRGDSSGGSSSSSSKPRYD
-295 EKSYFVSPG
+295 EKRYFVSPG

-313 NLYGNFKYERNSV
+313 NVYGNFKYERTSS
-326 DDFKRKRGKIEREQ
+326 DEGKKTHEQ
-340 AVLFGIDHKLHKQ
+340 AVLFGVDHKLHKQ

-358 EGAYARTRT
+358 EGAYARTKT
-367 SEKGT
+367 NDKS
-372 SKVKTE
+372 KTE
-378 KEKSVGVGLRVYF
+378 KTGKEKSVGVGLRVYF

>member
-26 NEGTKVELGGRLSV
+26 NEGTSVELGGRLSV
-40 IVEQSTSTE
+40 IAEQSTSTRK
-49 DDQKQ
+49 DQKQ
-54 QHGTLRNQ
+54 QHGELRNA

-88 VSNYPESSS
+88 VSDYEGRS
-97 DDFGGITTK
+97 DNFGNIITK
-106 YAYVTLGNN
+106 YAYVTLGNKG
-115 AFGEVK
+115 FGEVK
-121 LGRAKTIADEITTA
+121 LGRAKTISDGITSA

-140 GLLNSKKYIPT
+140 GVLENKEYIPKD
-151 NGNTVGYTFNGI
+151 GNSVGYTFKGI

-173 LAQNRV
+173 LAQERVAYGGGNRE
-179 PGGPGAFPNKQGEV
+179 PGEV
-193 YPQQI
+193 SPQKI

-212 IVAAIA
+212 IIA
-218 FGRTNYKAAG
+218 GIAYGRTNYREDISISASESGK
-228 NDFNPGDSFGL
+228 
-239 GRKEQVEGVLS
+239 KQQVNGALS

-261 LVSLDSGYAKTKNH
+261 LVSLDSGYAKTKNYKD
-275 MKHAFNP
+275 KH
-282 SNGESVPAKPAYD
+282 
-295 EKSYFVSPG
+295 EKRYFVSPG

-313 NLYGNFKYERNSV
+313 NVYGNFKYERNSV
-326 DDFKRKRGKIEREQ
+326 DQGKKVREQ
-340 AVLFGIDHKLHKQ
+340 AVLFGVDHKLHKQ

-367 SEKGT
+367 NDKDKT
-372 SKVKTE
+372 KKTE

>member
-12 AFAASAANAAVVYN
+12 AFAASAANAVVVYN

-40 IVEQSTSTE
+40 IAEQSTSTE
-49 DDQKQ
+49 DDQKN
-54 QHGTLRNQ
+54 QHGGLRNQ

-68 KATHNFGD
+68 KATHNLGD

-82 YLETRL
+82 YLETRF
-88 VSNYPESSS
+88 VSDYTREKADHFS
-97 DDFGGITTK
+97 DIATK

-115 AFGEVK
+115 TFGEVK

-151 NGNTVGYTFNGI
+151 NGNTIGYTFNGI

-173 LAQNRV
+173 LAQERDIQTLNV
-179 PGGPGAFPNKQGEV
+179 PGNMLKAGEV
-193 YPQQI
+193 TVGEVN
-198 SNGVQVGAKYDANN
+198 NGIQVGAKYDANN
-212 IVAAIA
+212 IIVGIA
-218 FGRTNYKAAG
+218 YGRTNYR
-228 NDFNPGDSFGL
+228 DSDEYVTRTQKFTYQGKKQEVNGAL
-239 GRKEQVEGVLS
+239 AS
-250 TLGYRFSDLGL
+250 LGYRFSDLGL
-261 LVSLDSGYAKTKNH
+261 LVSLDSGYAKTKNYKA
-275 MKHAFNP
+275 KH
-282 SNGESVPAKPAYD
+282 

-313 NLYGNFKYERNSV
+313 NVYGNFKYERTSV
-326 DDFKRKRGKIEREQ
+326 DQGEKTHEQ
-340 AVLFGIDHKLHKQ
+340 AVLFGVDHKLHKQ

-358 EGAYARTRT
+358 EGAYARTKT
-367 SEKGT
+367 NEKG
-372 SKVKTE
+372 KAEKTG

>member
-12 AFAASAANAAVVYN
+12 AFAASAANAVVVYN

-40 IVEQSTSTE
+40 IAEQSTSTE
-49 DDQKQ
+49 DGQKN
-54 QHGTLRNQ
+54 QHGALRNQ

-68 KATHNFGD
+68 KATHNLGD

-82 YLETRL
+82 YLETRF
-88 VSNYPESSS
+88 VSDYTKEKS
-97 DDFGGITTK
+97 DHFADIATK

-115 AFGEVK
+115 TFGEVK

-173 LAQNRV
+173 LAQERDVQTV
-179 PGGPGAFPNKQGEV
+179 PAVGTKTGEV
-193 YPQQI
+193 TVGEV
-198 SNGVQVGAKYDANN
+198 SNGIQVGAKYDANN
-212 IVAAIA
+212 IIVGIA
-218 FGRTNYKAAG
+218 YGRTNYK
-228 NDFNPGDSFGL
+228 DSNKQNRQNKYTYQGKKQEVNGAL
-239 GRKEQVEGVLS
+239 AS
-250 TLGYRFSDLGL
+250 LGYRFSDLGL
-261 LVSLDSGYAKTKNH
+261 LVSLDSGYAKTKNYKA
-275 MKHAFNP
+275 KH
-282 SNGESVPAKPAYD
+282 K
-295 EKSYFVSPG
+295 KSYFVSPG

-326 DDFKRKRGKIEREQ
+326 DQGEKEREQ

-358 EGAYARTRT
+358 EGAYSRTRT
-367 SEKGT
+367 AANDGKTKE
-372 SKVKTE
+372 KTE

>member
-40 IVEQSTSTE
+40 IAEQSSNTL

-54 QHGTLRNQ
+54 QHGALRNQ

-88 VSNYPESSS
+88 VTSPNGFTHE
-97 DDFGGITTK
+97 DRDGFGDITTK
-106 YAYVTLGNN
+106 YAYVTLGNK
-115 AFGEVK
+115 ALGEVK
-121 LGRAKTIADEITTA
+121 LGRAKTIADGITSA

-140 GLLNSKKYIPT
+140 GVLNNSKYIPT
-151 NGNTVGYTFNGI
+151 NGNTAGYTFKGI

-173 LAQNRV
+173 LAQKYDN
-179 PGGPGAFPNKQGEV
+179 AGEV
-193 YPQQI
+193 GEVQKQSI

-218 FGRTNYKAAG
+218 FGRTNYKEDNSRAVTK
-228 NDFNPGDSFGL
+228 
-239 GRKEQVEGVLS
+239 RKEQLKGVLS

-275 MKHAFNP
+275 KEYKN
-282 SNGESVPAKPAYD
+282 NGKPAYD
-295 EKSYFVSPG
+295 EKRSFVSPG

-313 NLYGNFKYERNSV
+313 NVYGNFKYERTSS
-326 DDFKRKRGKIEREQ
+326 DEGKKTREQ
-340 AVLFGIDHKLHKQ
+340 AVLFGVDHKLHKQ

-358 EGAYARTRT
+358 EGAYARTKT
-367 SEKGT
+367 NDKG
-372 SKVKTE
+372 KAEKTE

>member
-40 IVEQSTSTE
+40 IAEQSTSTE

-68 KATHNFGD
+68 KATHNLGD

-82 YLETRL
+82 YLETRF
-88 VSNYPESSS
+88 VSDYLRDGS
-97 DDFGGITTK
+97 DNFSEIVTK

-115 AFGEVK
+115 TFGEVK
-121 LGRAKTIADEITTA
+121 LGRAKTIADSITTA

-140 GLLNSKKYIPT
+140 GLLSSKKYIPT
-151 NGNTVGYTFNGI
+151 NGNTIGYTFNAI

-173 LAQNRV
+173 LAQERDV
-179 PGGPGAFPNKQGEV
+179 DTEVGYGTKAGEV
-193 YPQQI
+193 SIGKI
-198 SNGVQVGAKYDANN
+198 SNGIQVGAEYDANN
-212 IVAAIA
+212 IIA
-218 FGRTNYKAAG
+218 RIAYGRTNYKETT
-228 NDFNPGDSFGL
+228 DP
-239 GRKEQVEGVLS
+239 RKTESKKQELNGALAS
-250 TLGYRFSDLGL
+250 LGYRFSDLGL
-261 LVSLDSGYAKTKNH
+261 LVSLDSGYAKTKKYKLPH
-275 MKHAFNP
+275 
-282 SNGESVPAKPAYD
+282 
-295 EKSYFVSPG
+295 EKRYFVSPG

-313 NLYGNFKYERNSV
+313 NFYGNFKYERNSV
-326 DDFKRKRGKIEREQ
+326 DQGKKEREQ

-367 SEKGT
+367 TTNDGKG

>member
-12 AFAASAANAAVVYN
+12 AFAASAANAVVVYN

-40 IVEQSTSTE
+40 IAEQSTSTE
-49 DDQKQ
+49 DGQKN
-54 QHGTLRNQ
+54 QHGGLRNQ

-68 KATHNFGD
+68 KATHNLGD

-82 YLETRL
+82 YLETRF
-88 VSNYPESSS
+88 VSDYTREKADHFS
-97 DDFGGITTK
+97 DIATK

-115 AFGEVK
+115 TFGEVK

-151 NGNTVGYTFNGI
+151 NGNTIGYTFNGI

-173 LAQNRV
+173 LAQERDRQTLNV
-179 PGGPGAFPNKQGEV
+179 PGNKLKAGEV
-193 YPQQI
+193 TVGEVN
-198 SNGVQVGAKYDANN
+198 NGIQVGAKYDANN
-212 IVAAIA
+212 IIVGIA
-218 FGRTNYKAAG
+218 YGRTNYR
-228 NDFNPGDSFGL
+228 DSDEYVTRTQKFTYQGKKQEVNGAL
-239 GRKEQVEGVLS
+239 AS
-250 TLGYRFSDLGL
+250 LGYRFSDLGL
-261 LVSLDSGYAKTKNH
+261 LVSLDSGYAKTKNYKA
-275 MKHAFNP
+275 KH
-282 SNGESVPAKPAYD
+282 

-313 NLYGNFKYERNSV
+313 NVYGNFKYERNSE
-326 DDFKRKRGKIEREQ
+326 DQGKKEREQ

-367 SEKGT
+367 TT
-372 SKVKTE
+372 SDGKKSTVKTE

>member
-40 IVEQSTSTE
+40 IAEQSSNTL
-49 DDQKQ
+49 DDQEQ
-54 QHGTLRNQ
+54 QHGALRNQ

-88 VSNYPESSS
+88 VTDATKEKS
-97 DDFGGITTK
+97 DHFGDITTK
-106 YAYVTLGNN
+106 YAYVTLGNK
-115 AFGEVK
+115 ALGEVK
-121 LGRAKTIADEITTA
+121 LGRAKTIADGITSA

-140 GLLNSKKYIPT
+140 GVLNNSKYVPT
-151 NGNTVGYTFNGI
+151 NGNTVGYTFKGI

-173 LAQNRV
+173 LAQGRN
-179 PGGPGAFPNKQGEV
+179 PTSFTDPAGEV
-193 YPQQI
+193 TPQSI

-218 FGRTNYKAAG
+218 FGRTNYRE
-228 NDFNPGDSFGL
+228 NPKPTPYGIS
-239 GRKEQVEGVLS
+239 GRKEQVNGVVS

-261 LVSLDSGYAKTKNH
+261 LVSLDSGYAKTKYH
-275 MKHAFNP
+275 STTAARKV
-282 SNGESVPAKPAYD
+282 ETKPAYD
-295 EKSYFVSPG
+295 EKRYFVSPG

-313 NLYGNFKYERNSV
+313 NVYGNFKYERNSV
-326 DDFKRKRGKIEREQ
+326 DQGKKTHEQ
-340 AVLFGIDHKLHKQ
+340 AVLFGVDHKLHKQ

-358 EGAYARTRT
+358 EGAYARTKT
-367 SEKGT
+367 NDKGKT
-372 SKVKTE
+372 EKTE

>member
-12 AFAASAANAAVVYN
+12 AFAASAANAVVVYN
-26 NEGTKVELGGRLSV
+26 NEGTKVELGGRLS
-40 IVEQSTSTE
+40 IIAEQSSATE

-68 KATHNFGD
+68 KATHNLGD

-82 YLETRL
+82 YLETRF
-88 VSNYPESSS
+88 VSDYTKEKS
-97 DDFGGITTK
+97 DHFADISTK

-115 AFGEVK
+115 TFGEVK

-140 GLLNSKKYIPT
+140 GLLNNKKYIPT
-151 NGNTVGYTFNGI
+151 NGNTVGYTFNAI

-173 LAQNRV
+173 LAQERDVQTV
-179 PGGPGAFPNKQGEV
+179 PGVGTKTGEV
-193 YPQQI
+193 TVGEI
-198 SNGVQVGAKYDANN
+198 NNGIQVGAKYDANN
-212 IVAAIA
+212 IIVGIA
-218 FGRTNYKAAG
+218 YGRTNYR
-228 NDFNPGDSFGL
+228 DSNKQRSSSRGATTYTYQGKKQEVNGAL
-239 GRKEQVEGVLS
+239 AS
-250 TLGYRFSDLGL
+250 LGYRFSDLGL
-261 LVSLDSGYAKTKNH
+261 LVSLDSGYAKTKKYKA
-275 MKHAFNP
+275 KH
-282 SNGESVPAKPAYD
+282 

-326 DDFKRKRGKIEREQ
+326 DQGEKEREQ

-358 EGAYARTRT
+358 EGAYSRTRT
-367 SEKGT
+367 AANDGKTKE
-372 SKVKTE
+372 KTE

>member
-26 NEGTKVELGGRLSV
+26 NEGTNVELGGRLSV
-40 IVEQSTSTE
+40 IAEQSSNTL
-49 DDQKQ
+49 DDQEQ
-54 QHGTLRNQ
+54 QHGALRNQ

-88 VSNYPESSS
+88 VTDLTKDKS
-97 DDFGGITTK
+97 DHFGDITTK
-106 YAYVTLGNN
+106 YAYVTLGNK

-121 LGRAKTIADEITTA
+121 LGRAKTIADGLTSA

-140 GLLNSKKYIPT
+140 GLLNNSKYIPT

-173 LAQNRV
+173 LAQGRNL
-179 PGGPGAFPNKQGEV
+179 PDGGFGTLPVGEV
-193 YPQQI
+193 SSQSI

-212 IVAAIA
+212 IIVGIA
-218 FGRTNYKAAG
+218 YGRTNYRE
-228 NDFNPGDSFGL
+228 NMNISVTSP

-275 MKHAFNP
+275 TKP
-282 SNGESVPAKPAYD
+282 KPARGSSAAAEPAYD
-295 EKSYFVSPG
+295 EKRNFVSPG

-313 NLYGNFKYERNSV
+313 NLYGNFKYERTSS
-326 DDFKRKRGKIEREQ
+326 DKGKKTREQ

-358 EGAYARTRT
+358 EGAYARTKT
-367 SEKGT
+367 NDKGKT
-372 SKVKTE
+372 EKTE

>member
-26 NEGTKVELGGRLSV
+26 NEGTNVELGGRLS
-40 IVEQSTSTE
+40 IIAEQSNSTIK
-49 DDQKQ
+49 DQKQ
-54 QHGTLRNQ
+54 QHGALRNQ
-62 GSRFHI
+62 SSRFHI

-88 VSNYPESSS
+88 VSAQSGTES
-97 DDFGGITTK
+97 DNFGHIITK
-106 YAYVTLGNN
+106 YAYVTLGNK

-121 LGRAKTIADEITTA
+121 LGRAKTISDGITSA

-140 GLLNSKKYIPT
+140 GVLNNSKYIPT
-151 NGNTVGYTFNGI
+151 NGNTVGYTFKGI

-173 LAQNRV
+173 LAQDRYKY
-179 PGGPGAFPNKQGEV
+179 GGAVAGEV
-193 YPQQI
+193 YPQKI

-212 IVAAIA
+212 IIA
-218 FGRTNYKAAG
+218 GIRYGRTNYRE
-228 NDFNPGDSFGL
+228 NIH
-239 GRKEQVEGVLS
+239 EQDASKKQQVNGALS

-261 LVSLDSGYAKTKNH
+261 LVSLDSGYAKTKNYKD
-275 MKHAFNP
+275 KH
-282 SNGESVPAKPAYD
+282 

-313 NLYGNFKYERNSV
+313 NVYGNFKYERNSV
-326 DDFKRKRGKIEREQ
+326 DQGKKAREQ
-340 AVLFGIDHKLHKQ
+340 AVLFGVDHKLHKQ

-367 SEKGT
+367 AEKNKG
-372 SKVKTE
+372 VKTE

>member
-12 AFAASAANAAVVYN
+12 AFAASAANAVVVYN

-40 IVEQSTSTE
+40 IAEQSSSTE
-49 DDQKQ
+49 DDQKN
-54 QHGTLRNQ
+54 QHGGLRNQ

-68 KATHNFGD
+68 KATHNLGD

-82 YLETRL
+82 YLETRF
-88 VSNYPESSS
+88 VSDYTKEKADHFS
-97 DDFGGITTK
+97 DIATK

-115 AFGEVK
+115 TFGEVK

-151 NGNTVGYTFNGI
+151 NGNTIGYTFNGI

-173 LAQNRV
+173 LAQERDV
-179 PGGPGAFPNKQGEV
+179 QTVKTIGLKAGEV
-193 YPQQI
+193 TVGEV
-198 SNGVQVGAKYDANN
+198 SNGIQVGAKYDANN
-212 IVAAIA
+212 IIVAIA
-218 FGRTNYKAAG
+218 YGRTNYKDTDKTTTRSRNTTYDYQG
-228 NDFNPGDSFGL
+228 K
-239 GRKEQVEGVLS
+239 KEKVSGALAS
-250 TLGYRFSDLGL
+250 LGYRFSDLGL
-261 LVSLDSGYAKTKNH
+261 LVSLDSGYAKTKNYKA
-275 MKHAFNP
+275 KHQ
-282 SNGESVPAKPAYD
+282 
-295 EKSYFVSPG
+295 KSYFVSPG

-326 DDFKRKRGKIEREQ
+326 DQGKKEREQ

-367 SEKGT
+367 TTAGEKGK
-372 SKVKTE
+372 SSQVKTE

>member
-26 NEGTKVELGGRLSV
+26 NEGTSVELGGRLSV
-40 IVEQSTSTE
+40 IAEQSTSTRK
-49 DDQKQ
+49 DQKQ
-54 QHGTLRNQ
+54 QHGELRNA

-88 VSNYPESSS
+88 VSDYEGRS
-97 DDFGGITTK
+97 DNFGNIITK
-106 YAYVTLGNN
+106 YAYVTLGNKG
-115 AFGEVK
+115 FGEVK
-121 LGRAKTIADEITTA
+121 LGRAKTISDGITSA

-140 GLLNSKKYIPT
+140 GVLENKEYIPKD
-151 NGNTVGYTFNGI
+151 GNSVGYTFKGI

-173 LAQNRV
+173 LAQERV
-179 PGGPGAFPNKQGEV
+179 AYRGGNSEPGEV
-193 YPQQI
+193 SPQKI

-212 IVAAIA
+212 IIA
-218 FGRTNYKAAG
+218 GIAYGRTNYREDISMPANK
-228 NDFNPGDSFGL
+228 L
-239 GRKEQVEGVLS
+239 GKKQQVNGALS

-261 LVSLDSGYAKTKNH
+261 LVSLDSGYAKTKNYKD
-275 MKHAFNP
+275 KH
-282 SNGESVPAKPAYD
+282 
-295 EKSYFVSPG
+295 EKRYFVSPG

-313 NLYGNFKYERNSV
+313 NVYGNFKYERNSV
-326 DDFKRKRGKIEREQ
+326 DQGKKVREQ
-340 AVLFGIDHKLHKQ
+340 AVLFGVDHKLHKQ

-367 SEKGT
+367 NDKDKTE
-372 SKVKTE
+372 KTE

>member
-12 AFAASAANAAVVYN
+12 AFAASAANAVVVYN

-40 IVEQSTSTE
+40 IAEQSSSTE
-49 DDQKQ
+49 DDQKN
-54 QHGTLRNQ
+54 QHGGLRNQ

-68 KATHNFGD
+68 KATHNLGD

-82 YLETRL
+82 YLETRF
-88 VSNYPESSS
+88 VSDYTKEKS
-97 DDFGGITTK
+97 DHFGDIATK

-115 AFGEVK
+115 TFGEVK

-151 NGNTVGYTFNGI
+151 NGNTIGYTFNAI

-173 LAQNRV
+173 FAQERDVQNV
-179 PGGPGAFPNKQGEV
+179 PAIGLKAGEV
-193 YPQQI
+193 TVGEV
-198 SNGVQVGAKYDANN
+198 SNGIQVGAKYDANN
-212 IVAAIA
+212 IIVGIA
-218 FGRTNYKAAG
+218 YGRTNYKDTDKTRRRRRGGATYDYQG
-228 NDFNPGDSFGL
+228 K
-239 GRKEQVEGVLS
+239 KEEVNGALAS
-250 TLGYRFSDLGL
+250 LGYRFSDLGL
-261 LVSLDSGYAKTKNH
+261 LVSLDSGYAKTKKYKA
-275 MKHAFNP
+275 KH
-282 SNGESVPAKPAYD
+282 

-313 NLYGNFKYERNSV
+313 NVYGNFKYERNSV
-326 DDFKRKRGKIEREQ
+326 DQGKKAREH
-340 AVLFGIDHKLHKQ
+340 AVLFGVDHKLHKQ

-367 SEKGT
+367 NDKGKTEKT
-372 SKVKTE
+372 EKTE